1 LGGTLKCGSYSEG
14 RFVLNS
20 DHRIAA
26 KKALVLSVHGG
37 DVQHDE

>member
-1 LGGTLKCGSYSEG
+1 MGGTLKCGSYSER

-26 KKALVLSVHGG
+26 KEALVLSVYGG
-37 DVQHDE
+37 DVRHDE